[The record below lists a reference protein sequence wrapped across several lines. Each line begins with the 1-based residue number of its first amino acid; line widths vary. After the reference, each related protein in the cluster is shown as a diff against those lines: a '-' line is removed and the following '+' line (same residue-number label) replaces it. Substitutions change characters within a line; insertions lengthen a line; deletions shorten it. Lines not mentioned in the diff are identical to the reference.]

1 MVRKTD
7 EQKKKKERK
16 KEKKK
21 KKNPNRNLKYG
32 FLSIG
37 HVNFTVTG
45 SVTKDLLGSNIARM
59 YMTKIS

>member
-16 KEKKK
+16 KER